1 MSIFDILV
9 NFIYFLDVFLDAAPI
24 GYAFRLS
31 LSHKIEQFG
40 HCICVHRGNIV
51 AAAGHNFGTPGLGVN
66 ELSRSHKMNNL
77 YVVSRE
83 LVYVYLV
90 PVFCA

>member
-1 MSIFDILV
+1 MFFWMRRQSVMRFGCHYPMKL
-9 NFIYFLDVFLDAAPI
+9 N
-24 GYAFRLS
+24 S
-31 LSHKIEQFG
+31 FG

-51 AAAGHNFGTPGLGVN
+51 AAAGHKLGTPGLRVN